1 MGHTVMKHK
10 SDNQY
15 ADSYE
20 YAYRKMLYPFY
31 EGIVRQR
38 NTHRYLVEYERDQ
51 WRSLD
56 ELKAIQWSKTA
67 SLLKFSYEHVP
78 YYRARWAAAGIH
90 WQDIKSIEDFARLP
104 LLTKDDIRNNYDGL
118 VAGPFKGQNY
128 RKKTG
133 GSTGQ
138 PLAFEYTQ
146 ESNQRRQAVMMRD
159 YAWAGAR
166 PARRTAYVW
175 GADIGKLPLATRI
188 KSALHNRLLRRKM
201 LNSFVLSDS
210 NIDKYLDEID
220 RYRPDV
226 LVGYVSPLHLLARHR
241 LKQGGSHW
249 QPQTIVTGAE
259 GLLEFQRRDLELAFG
274 CKVFNT
280 YGCREFMSIA
290 AECPEHKGL
299 HINMDHLVVE
309 LLDPNDQPA
318 QSGQVVI
325 TDLHNYG
332 MPFIRYVNG
341 DLATGLA
348 GTCTCGRQ
356 LPRLASVEGRKL
368 DVIRTQDGRM
378 LAGEFFPHLMKDI
391 PGVEKFQVVQT
402 NLRKLAIN
410 IVRDVSFNA
419 ESMKFLDI
427 EIRKVLG
434 GGIDIQYKFVSSIP
448 LTSSGKL
455 RVTISEL
462 SEATA

>member
-1 MGHTVMKHK
+1 MMSAK
-10 SDNQY
+10 SDDQI
-15 ADSYE
+15 ADGYE
-20 YAYRKMLYPFY
+20 YAYRKILYPFY

-38 NTHRYLVEYERDQ
+38 NTFRYLAEYERDQ
-51 WRSLD
+51 WRPLE
-56 ELKAIQWSKTA
+56 ELKAIQWAKTV
-67 SLLKFSYEHVP
+67 SLLQFSYEHVP
-78 YYRARWAAAGIH
+78 YYRDRWDAAGIH
-90 WQDIKSIEDFARLP
+90 WQDIKSMEDFARLP
-104 LLTKDDIRNNYDGL
+104 LLTKDDIRNNYDRL
-118 VAGPFKGQNY
+118 IARPFMGRTI

-138 PLAFEYTQ
+138 PLVFEYTK

-166 PARRTAYVW
+166 PGRRTAYVW
-175 GADIGKLPLATRI
+175 GSDIGKVPMAKRI
-188 KSALHNRLLRRKM
+188 KSELHNRLLRRKM
-201 LNSFVLSDS
+201 LDSFLLSGG
-210 NIDKYLDEID
+210 NIDEYLNAID

-241 LKQGGSHW
+241 LKRGGPRW
-249 QPQTIVTGAE
+249 QPKTIITGAE
-259 GLLEFQRRDLELAFG
+259 RLLDFQRHDLEQAFG

-290 AECPEHKGL
+290 AECSEHCGL

-309 LLDPNDQPA
+309 LLDPHDQPA
-318 QSGQVVI
+318 RTGQVVI

-341 DLATGLA
+341 DLANELT

-356 LPRLASVEGRKL
+356 LPRLGSVEGRML

-391 PGVEKFQVVQT
+391 PGVEKFQVVQKSLQGLT
-402 NLRKLAIN
+402 IN
-410 IVRDVSFNA
+410 IVKGEAFSREAMQILN
-419 ESMKFLDI
+419 I

-434 GGIDIQYKFVSSIP
+434 TDIDIQYKFVATIP

-462 SEATA
+462 SETTE